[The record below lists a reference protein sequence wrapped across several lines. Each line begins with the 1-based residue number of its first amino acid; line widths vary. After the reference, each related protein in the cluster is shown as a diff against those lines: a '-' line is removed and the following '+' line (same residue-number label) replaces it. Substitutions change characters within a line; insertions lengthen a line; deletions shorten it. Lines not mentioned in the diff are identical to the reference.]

1 MKHIFK
7 IVFIFFAAAAQIL
20 SQSDSVKTILNEVI
34 VSATKT
40 ATPYLA
46 IGSSVSV
53 ITSELIQQRQLKTVA
68 DVMRCIPGLTVVQ
81 QGGTGKLTNVT
92 MRGAN
97 SNHTLVILDGVK
109 MNDPS
114 SPNNAFDFAA
124 LNTREID
131 RIEVVRGP
139 QSTLYGSDAIAG
151 LINIITKKG
160 EGKPNFSFEG
170 EGGTNKYY
178 RGNISAAGTLEKLHY
193 SLVAQQSGSDGVSA
207 ANSIY
212 GNTEKDGNANTSISS
227 RLDYSFNSIW
237 KAGLIYKF
245 LKATTELDHGEKFGD
260 DPNYTYKQEE
270 HLVKANLAASFL
282 DGSWQQNLSASH
294 IRRFSHALDLADAS
308 HPSTSSDGFNN
319 AYRFKLDWQHSVNAV
334 SNNQITFGIESET
347 ESAATSYIS
356 NGAWG
361 PYKSLFPRE
370 TMRNTGIYLQ
380 NQLNVSSVFFVTAGL
395 RYDDNQKF
403 GSITTY
409 RIAPTYFIT
418 STNTKI
424 KATYG
429 NGFKSPSL
437 FNLFDPAFGNPNLK
451 PEKSNGLDFGIEQF
465 FGRQNYFIGF
475 TYFRMNLTDML
486 GYDSNFRTINIAKA
500 KTNGLEITCA
510 VEPTSKLSFSANYTF
525 TETKDESEKSVDF
538 GKQLLRR
545 PKHQFN
551 FNSNIKLI
559 EKLNLNVALRYIGKR
574 EDKDFGVF
582 PAKRVTMPDYL
593 LVNFAAGYQLFR
605 ELGINARIENLFDKK
620 YEEVIYYGTLGRSLY
635 VGLIYT
641 L

>member
-1 MKHIFK
+1 MKNIFK
-7 IVFIFFAAAAQIL
+7 VFVIFFVVTSQIF
-20 SQSDSVKTILNEVI
+20 SQSDSVKTTLTEII

-40 ATPYLA
+40 ATPYYA

-53 ITSELIQQRQLKTVA
+53 IASEDIQRRQSKTVA
-68 DVMRCIPGLTVVQ
+68 DVIRDIPGLTVVQ
-81 QGGTGKLTNVT
+81 QGGPGKLTNVT

-114 SPNNAFDFAA
+114 SPNNAFDFSA

-160 EGKPNFSFEG
+160 DGKPSFSFEG

-178 RGNISAAGTLEKLHY
+178 RGSVSANGAIEKLHY
-193 SLVAQQSGSDGVSA
+193 SIVASQSATDGISA

-212 GNTEKDGNANTSISS
+212 GNTERDGNTNTSFSS
-227 RLDYSFNSIW
+227 RLDYDFNSKL

-245 LKATTELDHGEKFGD
+245 LKAKTDLDHGEKFGD

-270 HLVKANLAASFL
+270 HIVKANIAGSFF
-282 DGSWQQNLSASH
+282 DGVLEQNISVSH
-294 IRRFSHALDLADAS
+294 LKRFAHALDLVDAE

-319 AYRFKLDWQHSVNAV
+319 SYRFKLDWQNIVKAV
-334 SNNQITFGIESET
+334 PNNLITFGVETET

-356 NGAWG
+356 SGPWG
-361 PYKSLFPRE
+361 PYESLFPRE
-370 TMRNTGIYLQ
+370 SIRNNGIYLQ
-380 NQLNVSSVFFVTAGL
+380 NQLNVENELFVTAGL
-395 RYDDNQKF
+395 RFDNNQKF

-409 RIAPTYFIT
+409 RIAPVYFIA
-418 STNTKI
+418 STQTKI

-429 NGFKSPSL
+429 NGFKAPSL

-451 PEKSNGLDFGIEQF
+451 PEKSKGLDFGIEQY

-475 TYFRMNLTDML
+475 TYFNLNLTDML

-500 KTNGLEITCA
+500 KTNGFEITCSA
-510 VEPTSKLSFSANYTF
+510 EPSSKLSLSANYTF
-525 TETKDESEKSVDF
+525 TETKDESEKSIDF

-551 FNSNIKLI
+551 LSSNIKLI
-559 EKLNLNVALRYIGKR
+559 EELNLNMALRYIGKR
-574 EDKDFGVF
+574 EDKDFGAF
-582 PAKRVTMPDYL
+582 PSKRVTMQGYL
-593 LVNFAAGYQLFR
+593 LVNFAASYQLFNSFS
-605 ELGINARIENLFDKK
+605 LNARIENLFDKK
-620 YEEVIYYGTLGRSLY
+620 YEEVLFYGTLGRSLY
-635 VGLIYT
+635 VGFNFNL
-641 L
+641 